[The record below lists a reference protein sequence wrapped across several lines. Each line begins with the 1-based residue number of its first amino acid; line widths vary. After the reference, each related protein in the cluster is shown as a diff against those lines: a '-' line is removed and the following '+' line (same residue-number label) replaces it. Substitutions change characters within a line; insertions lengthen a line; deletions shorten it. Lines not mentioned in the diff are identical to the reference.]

1 MNLLDL
7 TLPSPAENLALD
19 EALLDAAESGGGGEM
34 LRLWESPVHF
44 VVLGA
49 GCRAAEEVDLGRCR
63 ADGMP
68 VLRRCSGGGTVLQG
82 PGCLSYALVLEKAR
96 RPELETIA
104 GTNRLVLETIAR
116 ALSGIAGALGGMQQA
131 PGGAAYAVESVPQA
145 PGNPAGAIQP
155 AGISDLAAN
164 GMKFSGNAQ
173 RRPRKHCI
181 LFHGTLLYRMDLR
194 LMARYLREP
203 AKQPDYRMR
212 RPHCQFVDNLPASTD
227 DLRRALAG
235 AFQVSRQGQAWPTE
249 AVQLLIATKSLAGCL
264 EPAVLSK
271 TGHQFGEL
279 STPEFRTSRASREL
293 LRGPVPNGTKIAAL
307 LGILVAWIA
316 GFG

>member
-19 EALLDAAESGGGGEM
+19 EALLDAAESGGGGEV
-34 LRLWESPVHF
+34 LRLWESPAHF

-49 GCRAAEEVDLGRCR
+49 GCRAAEDVDLERC
-63 ADGMP
+63 AAEGVP

-96 RPELETIA
+96 RPGVDTIA
-104 GTNRLVLETIAR
+104 GTNRLVLGTIAR
-116 ALSGIAGALGGMQQA
+116 ALNGIAGAVSGVQQA
-131 PGGAAYAVESVPQA
+131 PGGAAHAVAGVPQA

-155 AGISDLAAN
+155 AGISDLAAD
-164 GMKFSGNAQ
+164 GRKFSGNAQ
-173 RRPRKHCI
+173 RRRKHCI

-203 AKQPDYRMR
+203 AKQPDYRTR

-227 DLRRALAG
+227 DLRRALADT
-235 AFQVSRQGQAWPTE
+235 FQASRQGQAWPTE
-249 AVQLLIATKSLAGCL
+249 AVQLLVETKYSQDAWNL
-264 EPAVLSK
+264 
-271 TGHQFGEL
+271 QF
-279 STPEFRTSRASREL
+279 
-293 LRGPVPNGTKIAAL
+293 
-307 LGILVAWIA
+307 
-316 GFG
+316 